1 MTQLDEILA
10 QHADADGCPTSREWR
25 RAMGI
30 ELRRTAHMV
39 RRGVTLRQ
47 RPARAGRRP

>member
-1 MTQLDEILA
+1 MSQLDEILA

-25 RAMGI
+25 RAMVL
-30 ELRRTAHMV
+30 ELRRTLLV

-47 RPARAGRRP
+47 RPDRFGRRA

>member
-10 QHADADGCPTSREWR
+10 AHPDCDGCPTSREWR
-25 RAMGI
+25 RELVI
-30 ELRRTAHMV
+30 ELRRVLLV

-47 RPARAGRRP
+47 RPDRLGRRT